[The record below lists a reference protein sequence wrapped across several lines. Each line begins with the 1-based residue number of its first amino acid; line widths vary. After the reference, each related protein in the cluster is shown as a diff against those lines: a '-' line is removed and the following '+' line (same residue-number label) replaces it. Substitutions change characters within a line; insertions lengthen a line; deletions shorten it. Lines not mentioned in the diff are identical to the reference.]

1 MFGKSS
7 HTFEINYI
15 YQNDPRAETYDADV
29 DSLSQGEAARHLIQ
43 LCLLYTSDAADE

>member
-15 YQNDPRAETYDADV
+15 YQNDPRAETMTPTSTACPR
-29 DSLSQGEAARHLIQ
+29 ARRRG
-43 LCLLYTSDAADE
+43 TSSSCTMPMPRTAW

>member
-29 DSLSQGEAARHLIQ
+29 DSLSQGEAG
-43 LCLLYTSDAADE
+43 TSSSCTMPTPRTAW